1 MPQQLLL
8 VSSSRCHPHGY
19 LEHCESEIRELF
31 AKGSEVFF
39 VPYARPSGRS
49 YDEYTT
55 VARERFQQM
64 GLRLRGV
71 HEFADP
77 RAAVMQAQGVFI
89 GGGNTFVLLRD
100 LYAHDL
106 ISVLRERIAAG
117 MPYMGTSA
125 GSNMAG
131 PSIGTSNDMPIV
143 HPSSFEA
150 LGVVPFNLNPHYPNA
165 PPDPSHK
172 GETRDDRIAE
182 FHVFNAQPVVA
193 LYEDGMLRVSGS
205 EMRLIGQQDALLF
218 RRGLNVTR
226 IAPGPI
232 PQKLFTAEM
241 PDRSV
246 ARNQLD

>member
-1 MPQQLLL
+1 MRL
-8 VSSSRCHPHGY
+8 
-19 LEHCESEIRELF
+19 LF
-31 AKGSEVFF
+31 AAVTEVLF
-39 VPYARPSGRS
+39 VPYARPAGRS
-49 YDEYTT
+49 HDEYTA
-55 VARERFQQM
+55 VARERFRQM
-64 GLRLRGV
+64 GLNLRGV

-77 RAAVMQAQGVFI
+77 RAAVRDAQGVYI
-89 GGGNTFVLLRD
+89 GGGNSFVLLRD
-100 LYAHDL
+100 LYAQDL
-106 ISVLRERIAAG
+106 LSVLRERIDAN

-131 PSIGTSNDMPIV
+131 SSMGTSNDMPIV

-150 LGVVPFNLNPHYPNA
+150 LGVVPFNLNPHYPSA

-182 FHVFNAQPVVA
+182 FHIFNAQPVVA

-205 EMRLIGQQDALLF
+205 EIRLIGQQDALLF

-232 PQKLFTAEM
+232 PRELFVAEISATS
-241 PDRSV
+241 D
-246 ARNQLD
+246 ARNCTD

>member
-31 AKGSEVFF
+31 AASCEVLF
-39 VPYARPSGRS
+39 VPYARPAGHSH
-49 YDEYTT
+49 DEYTA

-64 GLRLRGV
+64 GLRVRGV

-77 RAAVMQAQGVFI
+77 RTAVAQAQGVFI

-100 LYAHDL
+100 LYAHNL
-106 ISVLRERIAAG
+106 IPVLRERIQAG

-131 PSIGTSNDMPIV
+131 LSIGTSNDMPIV
-143 HPSSFEA
+143 HPPSCKA
-150 LGVVPFNLNPHYPNA
+150 LGVVPFNLNPHYPSA

-182 FHVFNAQPVVA
+182 FHFFNPQPVVA
-193 LYEDGMLRVSGS
+193 LYEDGMLRVCGTDVT
-205 EMRLIGQQDALLF
+205 LIGKQHALLF
-218 RRGLNVTR
+218 RPGEYVERV
-226 IAPGPI
+226 PVGPI
-232 PQKLFTAEM
+232 PTELLAAKVSGTSCEAAN
-241 PDRSV
+241 D
-246 ARNQLD
+246 